1 MLIQRR
7 LAAAP
12 ALVRQFGEQPCSV
25 RLLVLL
31 TAEGPRVARAVCKLP
46 APGNIADNFWRPGNI
61 VAAIDVETGVIDRAI
76 RGTGCEMEIDPEHPK
91 TGTLIKYTKIPGW
104 SDLLDLARDASALF
118 PDVRTQS
125 WDIALTDRGPV
136 LLEVNWGGDL
146 NLAQLA
152 YGRGVLDS
160 EFAAHLN
167 ANGYDPKRMRDRLR
181 HLRQGMARQPAISR
195 G

>member
-1 MLIQRR
+1 
-7 LAAAP
+7 
-12 ALVRQFGEQPCSV
+12 
-25 RLLVLL
+25 
-31 TAEGPRVARAVCKLP
+31 
-46 APGNIADNFWRPGNI
+46 
-61 VAAIDVETGVIDRAI
+61 
-76 RGTGCEMEIDPEHPK
+76 
-91 TGTLIKYTKIPGW
+91 
-104 SDLLDLARDASALF
+104 
-118 PDVRTQS
+118 S

-181 HLRQGMARQPAISR
+181 HLRQGMARQPAAVR
-195 G
+195 DNV